1 MARFDDV
8 VDRLKSVTSNKEKKE
23 EAKAKREENI
33 IHEQMFR
40 RMMQEEL
47 EKIQEMKL
55 QIKSK
60 ECEKRDKKVNEER
73 VNVQF
78 PKLIITK
85 FDGTS
90 LDLFRFWNQFKSQID
105 KTEIGPVSKF
115 SYPKELLIPTV
126 RLVIDDLSLT
136 SEEEH
141 D

>member
-1 MARFDDV
+1 MVHFDDV
-8 VDRLKSVTSNKEKKE
+8 VDRLKSATSNKEKKE
-23 EAKAKREENI
+23 EAKANCEENI
-33 IHEQMFR
+33 IREQTFR

-47 EKIQEMKL
+47 KKIQEMKL
-55 QIKSK
+55 QMKSK

-78 PKLIITK
+78 PKLLITK

-90 LDLFRFWNQFKSQID
+90 LDWFRFWNQFKSQID

-126 RLVIDDLSLT
+126 RLVIDDLPLT
-136 SEEEH
+136 SEEER